1 LAEAS
6 AEAPAVGLPAAQLG
20 ANVGADYSAIPSS
33 HEERDMTMELKGVIP
48 ITATPFDAAGQVD
61 EASIASLVEFE
72 ARCGVHG
79 LNVLGIMGEAHK
91 LSEGERRRVAELFV
105 KCAAGRF
112 PVVVGTS
119 HGGTGVVIELSQAAE
134 TAGAAAVMV
143 APPIG
148 LRGDGAILAHYRA
161 VAGAIGIP
169 IVVQDEPVTTGVLM
183 PPELLVRIATEVPAC
198 RYVKLEEPP
207 TPTKITAMHRL
218 PGGDGLR
225 IFGGMNAFYFY
236 EELARGSVGIMTGV
250 AVPDLLVRIFT
261 TFERGDRGGA
271 AVLFDRYASYIRY
284 EGQQGIGLALRKE
297 VLRLRGAIAS
307 AAVRQP
313 GPSLDDVT
321 RRELGE
327 ILARLDILGDGRR

>member
-1 LAEAS
+1 
-6 AEAPAVGLPAAQLG
+6 
-20 ANVGADYSAIPSS
+20 
-33 HEERDMTMELKGVIP
+33 
-48 ITATPFDAAGQVD
+48 
-61 EASIASLVEFE
+61 
-72 ARCGVHG
+72 
-79 LNVLGIMGEAHK
+79 
-91 LSEGERRRVAELFV
+91 
-105 KCAAGRF
+105 
-112 PVVVGTS
+112 VVGTS

-134 TAGAAAVMV
+134 AAGAAAVMV
-143 APPIG
+143 APPVG

-183 PPELLVRIATEVPAC
+183 PPELLVRIAAEVPVC

-207 TPTKITAMHRL
+207 TPTKITAMRRL
-218 PGGDGLR
+218 PGGEGLR

-250 AVPDLLVRIFT
+250 GVPDLLVRIFT
-261 TFERGDRGGA
+261 AFERGDRAGA
-271 AVLFDRYASYIRY
+271 AALFDRYASYIRY